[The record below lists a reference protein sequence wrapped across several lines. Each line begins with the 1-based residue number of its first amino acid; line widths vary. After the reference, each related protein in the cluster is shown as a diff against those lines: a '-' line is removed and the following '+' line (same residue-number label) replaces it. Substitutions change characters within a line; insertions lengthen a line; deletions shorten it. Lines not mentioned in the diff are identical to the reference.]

1 MFVIVLRVPPESRMD
16 ANEMKKQQLDYENAV
31 RCFYAREEKERI
43 RKARIER
50 NENPPPRKSV
60 PSKPAAHTPPLDQ
73 PKFPEDNVLKGFRRW

>member
-1 MFVIVLRVPPESRMD
+1 MD
-16 ANEMKKQQLDYENAV
+16 ANEMAKQKLDYEQAV

-43 RKARIER
+43 RKARIAR

-60 PSKPAAHTPPLDQ
+60 PSKPAAPTPPLAQ